1 MKNIYS
7 LFVIV
12 NEDGSI
18 LYSYQGNVK
27 KLRVYQTRA
36 MAEAQCRFLSKVGT
50 KNMNYRVVE
59 YKPVE
64 E

>member
-1 MKNIYS
+1 MQSI
-7 LFVIV
+7 FVMV

-18 LYSYQGNVK
+18 LYTYHGNVK
-27 KLRVYQTRA
+27 KLRVYQTRG

-50 KNMNYRVVE
+50 KDINYRVVE

>member
-1 MKNIYS
+1 MQSI
-7 LFVIV
+7 FVIV

-27 KLRVYQTRA
+27 KLRIYQTRG
-36 MAEAQCRFLSKVGT
+36 MAEAQCKFLSKVGT
-50 KNMNYRVVE
+50 KDMNYRVVE

-64 E
+64 K

>member
-1 MKNIYS
+1 MQSI
-7 LFVIV
+7 FVIV

-27 KLRVYQTRA
+27 KLRVYQTRG
-36 MAEAQCRFLSKVGT
+36 MAEAQCKFLSTVGT
-50 KNMNYRVVE
+50 KDINYRVVE

-64 E
+64 K

>member
-1 MKNIYS
+1 
-7 LFVIV
+7 V

-18 LYSYQGNVK
+18 LYSYQRNVK
-27 KLRVYQTRA
+27 KLRVYQTKN

-50 KNMNYRVVE
+50 KDMNYRVVE

>member
-1 MKNIYS
+1 MQSI
-7 LFVIV
+7 FVIV

-27 KLRVYQTRA
+27 KLRVYQTRG

-50 KNMNYRVVE
+50 KDMNYRVVE
-59 YKPVE
+59 YKPAE

>member
-1 MKNIYS
+1 MQSI
-7 LFVIV
+7 FVIV

-18 LYSYQGNVK
+18 LYSYQRNVK
-27 KLRVYQTRA
+27 KLRVYQTKN

-50 KNMNYRVVE
+50 KDMNYRVVE

>member
-27 KLRVYQTRA
+27 KLRVYQTKG
-36 MAEAQCRFLSKVGT
+36 MAEAQCKFLSKD
-50 KNMNYRVVE
+50 MNYRVVE